1 MQCLRGRGL
10 GERVFGSVEVEPLLW
25 KEAYINHVAKV
36 KVTIPAERLLVLPM
50 LGGAATFVS
59 Y

>member
-1 MQCLRGRGL
+1 
-10 GERVFGSVEVEPLLW
+10 VFGSVEVEPLLW